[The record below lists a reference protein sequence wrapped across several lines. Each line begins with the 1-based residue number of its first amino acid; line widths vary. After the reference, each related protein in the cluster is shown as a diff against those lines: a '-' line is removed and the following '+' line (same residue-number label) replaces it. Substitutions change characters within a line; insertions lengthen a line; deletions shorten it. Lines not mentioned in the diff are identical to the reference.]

1 MTLEALLRKYLDDQL
16 SPDELHRF
24 RELAMQKENRA
35 ELDRLLALWIDGE
48 FPFPQQEEIDIDA
61 LYLELTRN
69 KDIPVGV
76 PPSAAPRPRRLYF
89 ILSVAAAACVLLA
102 AGLFLLL
109 RPSSHPIPLVSKVS
123 VIKPAVI
130 TPASDKAILTLAD
143 GKRIVLD
150 SAANGTLASQG
161 RMQVIKLSGG
171 QLAYSPSGK
180 SADGEHA
187 GSAPLLYNEIAT
199 PRGGFYQLILPDGSK
214 VWLDAASSLRFPTA
228 FAGNTRAVE
237 LTGEAYFDIAPNK
250 DQPFMITTQGV
261 TVQVLGTEFN
271 LMAYSDEDAVRTT
284 LVNGSVR
291 VIRGNDLQQIRPGE
305 QAAWLQGG
313 KAWQVSKPDMQQVL
327 AWKRL
332 EFRFEGLSVDAIMR
346 QIGRWYDVEIAY
358 RGPTPSGEFNG
369 VISRKKSVA
378 DLLTVL
384 EQTDAVHFTLQGR
397 KIIVEAGRRP

>member
-1 MTLEALLRKYLDDQL
+1 MTLEALLRKYLDDDL
-16 SPDELHRF
+16 SPEELRRF
-24 RELAMQKENRA
+24 RELAIQKENRA

-48 FPFPQQEEIDIDA
+48 FPFPQQEEIDIDTI
-61 LYLELTRN
+61 YRDLTRD
-69 KDIPVGV
+69 KGIPVGV

-89 ILSVAAAACVLLA
+89 FLSVTAAACVLLA
-102 AGLFLLL
+102 AGVFLLL
-109 RPSSHPIPLVSKVS
+109 RPSSHPIPLVGKAPA
-123 VIKPAVI
+123 IKPAAI
-130 TPASDKAILTLAD
+130 SPASDKAILTLAD
-143 GKRIVLD
+143 GTHIVLD

-161 RMQVIKLSGG
+161 KMQVIKLSGG
-171 QLAYSPSGK
+171 RLAYSP
-180 SADGEHA
+180 A
-187 GSAPLLYNEIAT
+187 GQSVGTDQAAGTPLLYNVIAT
-199 PRGGFYQLILPDGSK
+199 PRGGFYQLQLPDGSK

-237 LTGEAYFDIAPNK
+237 LTGEAYFDITPNK
-250 DQPFMITTQGV
+250 NQPFMITTQGV

-271 LMAYSDEDAVRTT
+271 LMAYPDEDAVRTT

-291 VIRGNDLQQIRPGE
+291 VIRGNNLQQIRPGE

-313 KAWQVSKPDMQQVL
+313 KGWQVSIPDMQQVL

-346 QIGRWYDVEIAY
+346 QIGRWYDVDIAY
-358 RGPTPSGEFNG
+358 RGPTPEGEFNG